1 MLCKTPGKPQIGISL
16 PPKTVTL
23 LNLIYNALRIQWIVL
38 IRGLKAIQLE
48 GQFKERL
55 VMHHHWSIKW
65 YRGIWSTSMD
75 FQKGWLVETRVVVQR
90 VDHGLKPRRI
100 IVQMHNFCGPRRIQ
114 AQSRDWTAV
123 GSDRIAWGVQVW

>member
-55 VMHHHWSIKW
+55 VMHHH
-65 YRGIWSTSMD
+65 
-75 FQKGWLVETRVVVQR
+75 
-90 VDHGLKPRRI
+90 
-100 IVQMHNFCGPRRIQ
+100 
-114 AQSRDWTAV
+114 
-123 GSDRIAWGVQVW
+123 